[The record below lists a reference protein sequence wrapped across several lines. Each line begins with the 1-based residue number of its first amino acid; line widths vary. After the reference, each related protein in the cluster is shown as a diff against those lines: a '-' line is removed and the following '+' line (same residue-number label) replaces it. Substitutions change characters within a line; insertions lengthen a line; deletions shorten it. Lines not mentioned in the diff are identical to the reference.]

1 MKNKRT
7 SKMHGER
14 KNAQIDPQTAD
25 ASAEQQTKA
34 AHEQIITRRG
44 FLRTAGAAAAGV
56 VAVACA
62 PAAVPAAPAAV
73 PATAVPEI
81 APTAA
86 PVEAAP
92 AATAPP
98 VFVDS
103 KAGGDV
109 IWAISQDPTSL
120 VPFGGIATANH
131 WGKEFM
137 YDSLIQWDKD
147 LNVKDA
153 LAEKWEAPDEKT
165 WVFTLKKGV
174 KFHDGTE
181 VTADAVK
188 YSIEM
193 QAAPPDP
200 GVRLGQYPAIDTV
213 EIIDPYTIKLNMKK
227 ADPTVIG
234 WFAWSRYS
242 SIVPVDM
249 YKKVNPLIQGIGT
262 GPFELV
268 EYIQNDRVVYK
279 RNTAFWREGE
289 PHFNNLTLKVLP
301 DEQAAVAA
309 LRAGEIHGVTV
320 SPDTART
327 LAGDPNIVVNKGLFS
342 SPNQLQLTIKGDG
355 KPWNNKQVR
364 QAMNKVIDRQEIID
378 KVFAGEAI
386 MSGPVPPGYGD
397 WFITPEELASTFY
410 KVDVEG
416 AKKLMAD
423 AGFEKGFD
431 ITLYSIAK
439 PPATTQIA
447 EIIKEQFKQINI
459 NVTVQAEEIG
469 PFAKRNGEGNFD
481 FCSTARGMRHDIS
494 GYINEYGR
502 PQTGS
507 AANWFNKGEGWSN
520 PECSELYEALVSTTD
535 IEKRHQQARRIQEIA
550 LDEFPHFTLCQAY
563 KFQAVRKE
571 VQDMYVDFTD
581 FNRGLRTAWLG

>member
-1 MKNKRT
+1 MKNKRPYKT
-7 SKMHGER
+7 EGDR
-14 KNAQIDPQTAD
+14 KNGLIDRQAAD
-25 ASAEQQTKA
+25 ANAEQLTKA
-34 AHEQIITRRG
+34 AQEKIITRRD
-44 FLRTAGAAAAGV
+44 FLQTAGVAAIGA

-62 PAAVPAAPAAV
+62 PAAVPAPAVV

-86 PVEAAP
+86 PVAAAP
-92 AATAPP
+92 VATVPA
-98 VFVDS
+98 VFVDP
-103 KAGGDV
+103 KAGGDIV
-109 IWAISQDPTSL
+109 WAINQDPTSL
-120 VPFGGIATANH
+120 IPFGGTSTSNH

-153 LAEKWEAPDEKT
+153 LAEKWEAPDDKT
-165 WVFTLKKGV
+165 WVFTLKKGI

-188 YSIEM
+188 YSLEM

-200 GVRLGQYPAIDTV
+200 GVRVGMYPAFDTI
-213 EIIDPYTIKLNMKK
+213 EIIDPYTIKLNMTKP
-227 ADPTVIG
+227 DPTVIG
-234 WFAWSRYS
+234 YFAWSRYS

-249 YKKVNPLIQGIGT
+249 YKKLNPLITGIGT
-262 GPFELV
+262 GPFQLV

-309 LRAGEIHGVTV
+309 LRSGEIHGCTV

-378 KVFAGEAI
+378 KVFAGEAM

-423 AGFEKGFD
+423 AGFAKGFD

-469 PFAKRNGEGNFD
+469 PFAKRNGTGDFD
-481 FCSTARGMRHDIS
+481 FCSTARGMRHDIT

-502 PQTGS
+502 PT
-507 AANWFNKGEGWSN
+507 AAAAAIWFNKGEGWSN
-520 PECSELYEALVSTTD
+520 AECSELFEALITTTD
-535 IEKRHQQARRIQEIA
+535 MEKRKKQARRIQEIA
-550 LDEFPHFTLCQAY
+550 LDEYPHFTLCQAF